1 MNILITGATG
11 FIGRHLIPSLLKQYK
26 NCQIMT
32 INRDIEK
39 ANNLYNDSRCYN
51 VFIDDLVYIEEF
63 KPEVVFHLAAYLTSA
78 NDDDSI
84 SNILQANITFGV
96 KLLNC
101 LKACPSLRLFVNIG
115 TFAEYRFGS
124 SSVSNAYLYSASKT
138 AFKEF
143 VDYYSNLCG
152 YKYIHVVPYTIYG
165 GKDTQ
170 KKIIDYLYDSLFI
183 DTPVKM
189 SGGQQVLDFIHI
201 NDVVSFF
208 VFIIEKIERF
218 TNLPNGEILHLGSG
232 RGTKIRELALI
243 LENKYNKKCN
253 IDWGALS
260 YRDMDVMHAVAPIG
274 RLIELGW
281 KPQILINDGEIEL
294 Y

>member
-26 NCQIMT
+26 NCHIMT
-32 INRDIEK
+32 INRDVEK

-51 VFIDDLVYIEEF
+51 VSIDDLVHIEDF
-63 KPEVVFHLAAYLTSA
+63 KPEIVFHLAAYLTSA
-78 NDDDSI
+78 NDDESI
-84 SNILQANITFGV
+84 SNILQANIIFGV

-101 LKACPSLRLFVNIG
+101 LKICPSLKLFVNIG
-115 TFAEYRFGS
+115 TFAEYRFGPS
-124 SSVSNAYLYSASKT
+124 LVSNAYLYSASKT

-152 YKYIHVVPYTIYG
+152 YKYIHIVPYTIYG
-165 GKDTQ
+165 GEDTQ
-170 KKIIDYLYDSLFI
+170 KKIIDYLYDSLFT

-189 SGGQQVLDFIHI
+189 SGGQQILDFIHI

-208 VFIIEKIERF
+208 VFIIEKIEKF

-232 RGTKIRELALI
+232 KGTKIRELSLL

-253 IDWGALS
+253 IDWGALP
-260 YRDMDVMHAVAPIG
+260 YRDMDIMHAVAPIG
-274 RLIELGW
+274 KLIELGW
-281 KPQILINDGEIEL
+281 ESACSLKEKI
-294 Y
+294 